1 MNKIADVRL
10 WLRVGTYLFFLVLSH
25 PTSAQIVPD
34 RSLPN
39 NSIVTPTNDTS
50 PEITT
55 PGQGTPVIHLINGGT
70 QAGKNLFHSF
80 QEFSL
85 PTGHTANFNNSV
97 DIQNIITRVTGNS
110 ISNIDGLIK
119 ANGSANLFILNPNGI
134 IFGPNAQLNI
144 GGAFIASTAQ
154 AINFADGTQFNA
166 NSTGNTPL
174 LTVSVP
180 LGLQIN
186 SPAISSPGIT
196 VQGSNLQVN
205 SGQTISLVAN
215 QINFIGG
222 NLKAENGRI
231 ELVSITNG
239 SWSLFSN
246 IQPTTTQLGDIQLS
260 QKATVDSSSFLGGG
274 NILIQSRSLRLTDG
288 SQIRANTF
296 GAGLGGNL
304 TVNASESVEVI
315 GRLADGTPSALQARV
330 ETNATGNGGNINI
343 NTRNL
348 RVESGARVAASS
360 LTDAPA
366 NAGNISVLATD
377 KVEIIGVK
385 DVTQNEQNI
394 IYPSALST
402 QTTGA
407 GNAGKINIETGNL
420 VTREG
425 GQITSETFG
434 SGNAGNIDIQV
445 SKIQIDGRSFDGK
458 EPSGILARTETEATG
473 TAGNININTESLT
486 VTNGA
491 RIAAASLGAGKAGNL
506 TILAQDS
513 VEVTGVG
520 KNIDGSVNP
529 TQISVLTTG
538 SGEAGTLDIE
548 TRKLT
553 AENGGQITASTQG
566 ISNGGNL
573 TVKAEEVQLIG
584 RSTDGRFP
592 SALLARVEPKATG
605 NAGNVVIETQ
615 SLSLTNGARVAAS
628 SLGEGK
634 AGSLTIRAGEKV
646 EVNGVGKNV
655 DGSSNPTQISVLTN
669 GTGEAGFLNLQS
681 RELTVGNGGQVTAS
695 TTGSGNGGSLTV
707 KAENVQLNGRSPDGI
722 FPSSLLARVEGKA
735 TGNGGDL
742 FVETGSLT
750 VRDGARIAAASLTQA
765 PLDKPLEQ
773 GKAGNV
779 TIRAN
784 NLEVTGVGKN
794 ADGGANPAQIS
805 VLSTGVGTPGNLRID
820 SPSILLNNQGSISA
834 ASQKG
839 TGGNIT
845 FNSQNI
851 VLRRQSVIS
860 ADAGAGGSEGNIN
873 INTQIMVLLGGSKII
888 TDAESPTGGS
898 NINIS
903 APSGSDLLLLVSPD
917 SIINARGELII
928 EGEVEVKAPELPKV
942 EVVDATNLVAQ
953 TCPEGEEVSTFYV
966 TGRGG
971 IPTNP
976 NEPLSGDLFWEDL
989 RIPQVSKGVNQQGR
1003 KPAGESYQSP
1013 TIVEAQGWV
1022 IGSKGEV
1029 ILTAETANFTLHNAP
1044 FKLPACRP
1052 R

>member
-1 MNKIADVRL
+1 MNKIAYVRL

-34 RSLPN
+34 RTLPN
-39 NSIVTPTNDTS
+39 NSTVTPTNDTS
-50 PEITT
+50 PRITT

-97 DIQNIITRVTGNS
+97 DIQNILTRVTGNS

-186 SPAISSPGIT
+186 SPTISSPGIT
-196 VQGSNLQVN
+196 IQGSNLQVN
-205 SGQTISLVAN
+205 PGQTISLVAN

-222 NLKAENGRI
+222 NLKAEKGRI
-231 ELVSITNG
+231 ELASITNG
-239 SWSLFSN
+239 SWLLFTN
-246 IQPTTTQLGDIQLS
+246 IQPLINQLGDIQLS
-260 QKATVDSSSFLGGG
+260 QTATVDTSGVGGG
-274 NILIQSRSLRLTDG
+274 NIFIQTRSLRLTDG
-288 SQIRANTF
+288 SQIRANTL
-296 GAGLGGNL
+296 GAEPGGNL

-330 ETNATGNGGNINI
+330 ETNANGNGGNINI
-343 NTRNL
+343 NTSNL
-348 RVESGARVAASS
+348 RVESGARIAASS

-425 GQITSETFG
+425 GQISSETFG
-434 SGNAGNIDIQV
+434 SGNAGNIDIQANQ
-445 SKIQIDGRSFDGK
+445 IQIDGRSFDGTA
-458 EPSGILARTETEATG
+458 PSGILARTKQEATG
-473 TAGNININTESLT
+473 NAGNIIINTETLT

-491 RIAAASLGAGKAGNL
+491 RIAAASLGVGTAGNL

-520 KNIDGSVNP
+520 NNIDGSVNP

-553 AENGGQITASTQG
+553 AENGGQISASTQG

-592 SALLARVEPKATG
+592 SGLLARVEPKATG

-615 SLSLTNGARVAAS
+615 RLTLTNGARVAAS

-655 DGSSNPTQISVLTN
+655 DGSSNPTQISVLTT
-669 GTGEAGFLNLQS
+669 GTGRAGFLNIQS
-681 RELTVGNGGQVTAS
+681 KELTVGNGGQVTAS

-722 FPSSLLARVEGKA
+722 FPSSLLARVEGTA

-742 FVETGSLT
+742 IVETGSLT
-750 VRDGARIAAASLTQA
+750 VRDGARVAAASLTQA
-765 PLDKPLEQ
+765 PLNNPLEQ

-794 ADGGANPAQIS
+794 ADGTANPAQIS
-805 VLSTGVGTPGNLRID
+805 VLSTGVGVPGDLKID

-845 FNSQNI
+845 FNSQNV

-860 ADAGAGGSEGNIN
+860 ADAGAGGTDGNIN
-873 INTQIMVLLGGSKII
+873 INTQIMILLGGSKII

-917 SIINARGELII
+917 SVINARGELII
-928 EGEVEVKAPELPKV
+928 EGEVEVKAPEMPKI

-1029 ILTAETANFTLHNAP
+1029 ILTAETANFTLHDAP

>member
-1 MNKIADVRL
+1 MNKIADLRL

-34 RSLPN
+34 RTLPN

-50 PEITT
+50 PGITT

-110 ISNIDGLIK
+110 ISIIDGLIK

-166 NSTGNTPL
+166 NSTGSTPL

-186 SPAISSPGIT
+186 SPTISSPGIT
-196 VQGSNLQVN
+196 IQGSNLQVN

-222 NLKAENGRI
+222 NLKAEKGRI
-231 ELVSITNG
+231 ELASITNG

-246 IQPTTTQLGDIQLS
+246 IQPLINQLGDIQLS
-260 QKATVDSSSFLGGG
+260 QTATVDTSGVGGG
-274 NILIQSRSLRLTDG
+274 NILIQTRSLRLTDG
-288 SQIRANTF
+288 SQIRANTL
-296 GAGLGGNL
+296 GAEPGGNL

-330 ETNATGNGGNINI
+330 ESNANGNGGNINI

-348 RVESGARVAASS
+348 RVEGGARVAASS
-360 LTDAPA
+360 LTDTPA
-366 NAGNISVLATD
+366 NAGNISVQATD

-425 GQITSETFG
+425 GQISSETFG
-434 SGNAGNIDIQV
+434 SGNAGNIDIQANQ
-445 SKIQIDGRSFDGK
+445 IQIDGRSFDGTA
-458 EPSGILARTETEATG
+458 PSGILARTKQEATG
-473 TAGNININTESLT
+473 NAGNIIINTDTLT

-491 RIAAASLGAGKAGNL
+491 RIAAASLGVGKAGNL

-520 KNIDGSVNP
+520 NNIDGSVNP

-553 AENGGQITASTQG
+553 AENGGQISASTQG

-584 RSTDGRFP
+584 RSPDGGFP
-592 SALLARVEPKATG
+592 SGLLARVEPKASG

-615 SLSLTNGARVAAS
+615 RLTLTNGARVAAS

-634 AGSLTIRAGEKV
+634 AGSVTIRAAQKV

-655 DGSSNPTQISVLTN
+655 DGSSNPTQISVLTT
-669 GTGEAGFLNLQS
+669 GTGTAGFLNIQS
-681 RELTVGNGGQVTAS
+681 GELTVGNGGQVTAS

-722 FPSSLLARVEGKA
+722 FPSSLLARVEGNA

-742 FVETGSLT
+742 IVETGRLT
-750 VRDGARIAAASLTQA
+750 VRDGARVAAASLTQA
-765 PLDKPLEQ
+765 PLNNPLEQ

-784 NLEVTGVGKN
+784 NVEVAGVGKN
-794 ADGGANPAQIS
+794 ADGTANPAQIS
-805 VLSTGVGTPGNLRID
+805 VLSTGVGTPGNLSID

-845 FNSQNI
+845 FNSQNV

-860 ADAGAGGSEGNIN
+860 ADAGAGGSEGNIK

-989 RIPQVSKGVNQQGR
+989 RIPQVSKDAGVQGR
-1003 KPAGESYQSP
+1003 KAPGESYQSP

-1029 ILTAETANFTLHNAP
+1029 ILTAETANFTLHDAP
-1044 FKLPACRP
+1044 FNLPACRS

>member
-1 MNKIADVRL
+1 MNKIAHIRL
-10 WLRVGTYLFFLVLSH
+10 WLKLGSYLFFLVLSH
-25 PTSAQIVPD
+25 PTSAQIIPD
-34 RSLPN
+34 RTLPS
-39 NSIVTPTNDTS
+39 NSTVTPTNDTS
-50 PEITT
+50 PNPNP
-55 PGQGTPVIHLINGGT
+55 PGQRTPVIYLINGGT

-85 PTGHTANFNNSV
+85 PTKDTANFNNSA
-97 DIQNIITRVTGNS
+97 DIQNIITRITGNS

-119 ANGSANLFILNPNGI
+119 ANGTANLFILNPNGI

-166 NSTGNTPL
+166 NSTGTTPL

-180 LGLQIN
+180 LGLQLN
-186 SPAISSPGIT
+186 SSAISPSGIT
-196 VQGSNLQVN
+196 VQGANLQVQP
-205 SGQTISLVAN
+205 GQTISLVAN
-215 QINFIGG
+215 QINFLGG
-222 NLKAENGRI
+222 NLKAEKGRI
-231 ELVSITNG
+231 ELAAINNG

-246 IQPTTTQLGDIQLS
+246 TQPPTTQLGDIQLS
-260 QKATVDSSSFLGGG
+260 QTATVDTSGFGGG
-274 NILIQSRSLRLTDG
+274 NIFVQSRTLRLTDG
-288 SQIRANTF
+288 SQIKANTL
-296 GAGLGGNL
+296 GAEPGGNL
-304 TVNASESVEVI
+304 TVNASESVDII

-330 ETNATGNGGNINI
+330 ESNATGNGGNINI

-348 RVESGARVAASS
+348 RVEGGARIAASS

-366 NAGNISVLATD
+366 NAGNIAVQATD
-377 KVEIIGVK
+377 KIEIIGAK
-385 DVTQNEQNI
+385 SVTQNQQNI
-394 IYPSALST
+394 LYPSALST

-407 GNAGKINIETGNL
+407 GNAGKINVQTGNL
-420 VTREG
+420 VAREG
-425 GQITSETFG
+425 GQISSETFA
-434 SGNAGNIDIQV
+434 SGNAGNIDIQANQ
-445 SKIQIDGRSFDGK
+445 IQIDGRSFEGTA
-458 EPSGILARTETEATG
+458 PSGILARTKQEATG
-473 TAGNININTESLT
+473 SAGNITINTENLT
-486 VTNGA
+486 IANGA
-491 RIAAASLGAGKAGNL
+491 RIAAASLGAGKGGSL
-506 TILAQDS
+506 TIRAQDT

-529 TQISVLTTG
+529 TQISVLSTG
-538 SGEAGTLDIE
+538 TGEAGTLDIQA
-548 TRKLT
+548 RKLI
-553 AENGGQITASTQG
+553 AENGGQVSASTQG

-573 TVKAEEVQLIG
+573 TVKAEEVQLNG
-584 RSTDGRFP
+584 RSPDGSFP
-592 SALLARVEPKATG
+592 SGLLARVEPKATG

-615 SLSLTNGARVAAS
+615 RLTLTNGARVTAS

-634 AGSLTIRAGEKV
+634 AGTLTIRATEKV
-646 EVNGVGKNV
+646 EINGVGKNV
-655 DGSSNPTQISVLTN
+655 DGSSNPTQISVLTT
-669 GTGEAGFLNLQS
+669 GTGAAGFLNVQS

-695 TTGSGNGGSLTV
+695 TTGIGNGGSLTV
-707 KAENVQLNGRSPDGI
+707 KAENVLLNGRSPDGI
-722 FPSSLLARVEGKA
+722 FPSSLLARVEGNA

-742 FVETGSLT
+742 IVETGRLT
-750 VRDGARIAAASLTQA
+750 VRDGARVAAASLTQA
-765 PLDKPLEQ
+765 SLNPLTQ

-779 TIRAN
+779 TISAN
-784 NLEVTGVGKN
+784 NVEVAGVGKN
-794 ADGGANPAQIS
+794 VDGTANPAQIS
-805 VLSTGVGTPGNLRID
+805 VLSTGQGIPGNLKID
-820 SPSILLNNQGSISA
+820 SPTVLLNNQGNISA

-845 FNSQNI
+845 LDSQNV

-860 ADAGAGGSEGNIN
+860 ADAGAGGTEGNIN
-873 INTQIMVLLGGSKII
+873 INTEIMILLGGSKII

-898 NINIS
+898 NINIA

-942 EVVDATNLVAQ
+942 QVVDATNLIAQ
-953 TCPEGEEVSTFYV
+953 TCPVGEEVSTFYV

-989 RIPQVSKGVNQQGR
+989 RIPQVSKSVGVQGSKVAR
-1003 KPAGESYQSP
+1003 ESYQSP

-1029 ILTAETANFTLHNAP
+1029 ILTAENTKFTLHDAP
-1044 FKLPACRP
+1044 FNLPACRS